1 MDKIGVEKEK
11 TTMEETVS
19 SAVGI
24 REKTQVVMGKIKES
38 ILLLTFNIVM
48 PLVDIGSDMYMI
60 QRLLINGL
68 PKFAGLLVVPFLMNY
83 FLSWNMWRRLE
94 KNRRFLWIPALL
106 NCYPQYS
113 AAKVIC
119 AFWTDPKVALKR
131 KKMLEREMAEMEVF
145 AEAVITLF
153 VMQFLMVKGHQ
164 GELSPGSTGALIVG
178 EKYYDQESQT
188 MYISRDYYL
197 FTASYSISVLT
208 ASIGL
213 AKSLKTGPCR
223 ILAEGGAVGGYATGR
238 FLLLTIGIGCTL
250 VGKGG
255 PMAWAFQVGGPACQ
269 LLSVVAMFGPGLL
282 LAIFSMCRY
291 HQSLRD
297 ILWHPSL
304 LLLPVF
310 TFFTFRA
317 SREDRQ
323 VRVAFSKPNQ
333 SKVMVTFSKAYT
345 LANMALSFGGY
356 VLYITI
362 SPAIEEDFYG
372 PGLQQMPE
380 TPATFPGLF
389 PAPISGLLLTL
400 LYLLLDS
407 FPCCPC
413 SPCCPA
419 LQRTVMLP
427 EDPLVEYVRITLG
440 ERRYVVIPIF

>member
-1 MDKIGVEKEK
+1 
-11 TTMEETVS
+11 MEDTVAS
-19 SAVGI
+19 PVGM
-24 REKTQVVMGKIKES
+24 RVKAQVFVGKLKES
-38 ILLLTFNIVM
+38 LLLLTFNVVM
-48 PLVDIGSDMYMI
+48 PLVDIGSDVYMI
-60 QRLLINGL
+60 QRLLRNGL
-68 PKFAGLLVVPFLMNY
+68 AKFAGLLVVPFLMNY
-83 FLSWNMWRRLE
+83 FLSWNLWRRLE

-119 AFWTDPKVALKR
+119 AIWTDPKGALKR

-153 VMQFLMVKGHQ
+153 VMQFLMVKGHE

-178 EKYYDQESQT
+178 EKYYDEERQT
-188 MYISRDYYL
+188 MYTSRDYYL

-208 ASIGL
+208 ASLGL

-223 ILAEGGAVGGYATGR
+223 TLPQGGALGGYATGR

-255 PMAWAFQVGGPACQ
+255 PMAWAFQVGSPSCQ
-269 LLSVVAMFGPGLL
+269 LLSLVTMFGPGML

-291 HQSLRD
+291 RQSLRD

-317 SREDRQ
+317 SREDGQ

-333 SKVMVTFSKAYT
+333 SKIMVTFSKAYT
-345 LANMALSFGGY
+345 LANMALSIGGY
-356 VLYITI
+356 VLYIAI
-362 SPAIEEDFYG
+362 SAAMEDDFYG
-372 PGLQQMPE
+372 PGLPQLPD
-380 TPATFPGLF
+380 TTTTFPGLF
-389 PAPISGLLLTL
+389 PAPVCGLLLTL

-407 FPCCPC
+407 CPC
-413 SPCCPA
+413 SPCSPA
-419 LQRTVMLP
+419 LQQTVMLP
-427 EDPLVEYVRITLG
+427 EDPLVEYVRITVG
-440 ERRYVVIPIF
+440 ERRELVIPFF